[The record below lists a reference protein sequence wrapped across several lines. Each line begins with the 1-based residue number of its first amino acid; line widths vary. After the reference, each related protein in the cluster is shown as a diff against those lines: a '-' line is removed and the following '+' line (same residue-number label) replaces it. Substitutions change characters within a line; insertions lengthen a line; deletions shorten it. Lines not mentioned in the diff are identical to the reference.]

1 MKSVLTKIV
10 PYASFPYADHALREV
25 GVEDPNIKA
34 ETTDEH
40 IDLLIE
46 AANALRAMVRDMEDL
61 DDIKGFITY
70 SAEEARERPPIPQ
83 ENGEDAAEQTEQSA
97 DLQQEA

>member
-10 PYASFPYADHALREV
+10 PYASFPYADHALRQV
-25 GVEDPNIKA
+25 GAQDPNAKA
-34 ETTDEH
+34 ETSDKH

-46 AANALRAMVRDMEDL
+46 AAKALRAMVRDMEEL

-70 SAEEARERPPIPQ
+70 SAEEAKERPAIPT
-83 ENGEDAAEQTEQSA
+83 EGAEAEAAEES
-97 DLQQEA
+97 